1 MMLYKPA
8 LFIQRVSVT
17 ANGALVYDQKFRIG
31 INIIRGENG
40 SGKSTISDFIFF
52 VLGGELREWKDAA
65 GRCNWVIAEVLIN
78 GEPLTLRREVSAGTQ
93 APIGIFWGAYEEA
106 AVARPEQWALYPLRR
121 SPHKEG
127 FSQVLFRALGLPEVP
142 GEEGSNIT
150 MHQVLRLLYSDQM
163 SSVEKIFRKEDYD
176 PALTRD
182 AVGNLLCGAYDA
194 DLYSAELRKR
204 EAEKELSDVSGELRS
219 LFAVLGG
226 IKHNLNKA
234 WIEQEIRTLLETRA
248 QAEQDL
254 AVSQKERLEKP
265 DAVTHAFYEE
275 IHAEVVRLNKEIG
288 DLEEKLSLANLEMA
302 DSVDFIEHCR
312 ESLRAIDESQVTLDA
327 MGQIQF
333 QHCPSCFSPIH
344 HTDPDTCPLCK
355 SPKADHMG
363 ANMHRVK
370 QELSFQIR
378 ESEELLKDKEKRRGD
393 WILELRKK
401 RAERESLGSKLRF
414 ASEKVMPE
422 SEQRIA
428 ALNHRIG
435 YIDRQIEDVN
445 EKGKIIQRIDM
456 LTNKKADLSA
466 EISKLSDDIQ
476 AKQRY
481 LSVTRQAVYTRISDT
496 TKEILKKD
504 LPREYD
510 FANCDSVLFSF
521 KEDKLRVNGASL
533 FSASSMVVLKNA
545 FHVAFCMASTSE
557 QAMRYPRFGLFDNI
571 EDKGMELDRSHN
583 FQRIIVELSRQSEVA
598 HQFILT
604 TSMIA
609 PELDVEEYVVG
620 PFYTHENKTLQF
632 KQADAGNR

>member
-1 MMLYKPA
+1 MLYKPA
-8 LFIQRVSVT
+8 LFVQRLSVT

-65 GRCNWVIAEVLIN
+65 SRCNWVIAEVLIN
-78 GEPLTLRREVSAGTQ
+78 GELLTLRREVNAGAQ
-93 APIGIFWGAYEEA
+93 APVSIFWGSYEEA
-106 AVARPEQWALYPLRR
+106 VVARPEQWALYPLRR

-163 SSVEKIFRKEDYD
+163 SPVEKIFRKEDYD
-176 PALTRD
+176 PALTRE

-226 IKHNLNKA
+226 VKHNLNAA
-234 WIEQEIRTLLETRA
+234 WIEQEIRTLLDARA
-248 QAEQDL
+248 KTEQEL
-254 AVSQKERLEKP
+254 ASTQKDRSEKQDNITHEEYERIRGDIL
-265 DAVTHAFYEE
+265 
-275 IHAEVVRLNKEIG
+275 RLNKEIAK
-288 DLEEKLSLANLEMA
+288 LEENLSLAKFEMA
-302 DSVDFIEHCR
+302 DSIEFIGHCR
-312 ESLRAIDESQVTLDA
+312 ESLRAIEDSQATLDT

-333 QHCPSCFSPIH
+333 QHCPSCFSPVH
-344 HTDPDTCPLCK
+344 HVSPDTCPLCK
-355 SPKADHMG
+355 TPKAEHMG

-370 QELSFQIR
+370 QELSFQIK
-378 ESEELLKDKEKRRGD
+378 ESEELLRDKQKRLND
-393 WILELRKK
+393 WSIELRKM
-401 RAERESLGSKLRF
+401 RAERESFGNKLRF
-414 ASEKVMPE
+414 ASENVMTE

-428 ALNHRIG
+428 LLNQKIG
-435 YIDRQIEDVN
+435 YLDRQIEDVN
-445 EKGKIIQRIDM
+445 EKGKIIHRIDM
-456 LTNKKADLSA
+456 LTNKKADLSS
-466 EISKLSDDIQ
+466 EISRLSDDIQ
-476 AKQRY
+476 SRQKH
-481 LSVTRQAVYTRISDT
+481 LSTTRQSVYTKISET
-496 TKEILKKD
+496 VKTILSKD

-510 FANCDSVLFSF
+510 FANCESVLFSF
-521 KEDKLRVNGASL
+521 KEDRVKVNGASL

-545 FHVAFCMASTSE
+545 FRVAFCIASTSE
-557 QAMRYPRFGLFDNI
+557 RAMRYPRFGLFDNI
-571 EDKGMELDRSHN
+571 EDKGMEPARSHN
-583 FQRIIVELSRQSEVA
+583 FQRIIVELSKGTDVA

-609 PELDVEEYVVG
+609 PELDAEEYVVG

-632 KQADAGNR
+632 KKGGASIG

>member
-1 MMLYKPA
+1 MLYKPS

-17 ANGALVYDQKFRIG
+17 ANGSLVYDQKFRIG

-78 GEPLTLRREVSAGTQ
+78 GEPLTLRREVSAGVQ
-93 APIGIFWGAYEEA
+93 APVGIFWGAYED
-106 AVARPEQWALYPLRR
+106 AVIARTEQWTLYPLRR

-150 MHQVLRLLYSDQM
+150 MHQILRLLYSDQM

-194 DLYSAELRKR
+194 DLYVAELRKR

-226 IKHNLNKA
+226 IKHNLTKS
-234 WIEQEIRTLLETRA
+234 WVEQEIRTLIEARGK
-248 QAEQDL
+248 AEEDL
-254 AVSQKERLEKP
+254 TTTQKERHEKR
-265 DAVTHAFYEE
+265 DAVTHIDADQIYSKI
-275 IHAEVVRLNKEIG
+275 IHLNKEISE
-288 DLEEKLSLANLEMA
+288 LQENISLANLEVA
-302 DSVDFIEHCR
+302 DSVEFIDHCR
-312 ESLRAIDESQVTLDA
+312 ESLRAIEESQATLDA

-333 QHCPSCFSPIH
+333 QHCPSCFSPIN
-344 HTDPDTCPLCK
+344 HTDLDACPLCK
-355 SPKADHMG
+355 SPKKEHMG

-378 ESEELLKDKEKRRGD
+378 ESEELLKDKEARRD
-393 WILELRKK
+393 NWLIDLRNK
-401 RAERESLGSKLRF
+401 RAEREALGSKLKF
-414 ASEKVMPE
+414 SSEKVVTE

-428 ALNHRIG
+428 SINQKIG
-435 YIDRQIEDVN
+435 YLDRQIEDVN
-445 EKGKIIQRIDM
+445 EKGKIIQRVDM
-456 LTNKKADLSA
+456 LSEKKADLSSV
-466 EISKLSDDIQ
+466 ISKLSDEIQ
-476 AKQRY
+476 AKQKH
-481 LSVTRQAVYTRISDT
+481 LSATRQTVYTAISDT
-496 TKEILKKD
+496 VKVILKKD

-521 KEDKLRVNGASL
+521 KDDKLRVNGASL

-557 QAMRYPRFGLFDNI
+557 RAMRYPRFGLFDNI
-571 EDKGMELDRSHN
+571 EDKGMEPTRSHN
-583 FQRIIVELSRQSEVA
+583 FQRIIVALSQGSEVA

-609 PELDVEEYVVG
+609 PELDTDEYVVG
-620 PFYTHENKTLQF
+620 PSYTHENKTLQF
-632 KQADAGNR
+632 KQGDASNR